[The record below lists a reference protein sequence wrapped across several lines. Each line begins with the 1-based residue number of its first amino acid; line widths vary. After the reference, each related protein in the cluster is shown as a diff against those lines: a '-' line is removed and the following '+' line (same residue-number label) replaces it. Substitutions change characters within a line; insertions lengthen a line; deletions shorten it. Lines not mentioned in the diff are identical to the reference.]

1 MNVDN
6 LELMKDLD
14 LGDDREFTVEEL
26 IEEGHDLEVELKLAR
41 TRQEEAKGK
50 LRVALDE
57 SNKADTWLDHIDK
70 EWTNNQ
76 LTRQEIYEQTTIY
89 KTLD

>member
-6 LELMKDLD
+6 LELMKDLN
-14 LGDDREFTVEEL
+14 LKEEKPDVNGL
-26 IEEGHDLEVELKLAR
+26 INAGHILEEKLRSAR
-41 TRQEEAKGK
+41 TAQEEAKGK
-50 LRVALDE
+50 LRIALDE
-57 SNKADTWLDHIDK
+57 SNKADAWLDYIDK
-70 EWTNNQ
+70 EWTKNQ